1 MILVILG
8 IRLLDGVP
16 YNYAGPRWPAE
27 TVSYTSE
34 AGAPRCRAHFAGSKE
49 GKIVFQS
56 CFMLTTIH
64 PLATASLRMSG
75 RGDPLLYIA
84 AEFVGC
90 HAGVGGGHDRQH
102 ALLAARRDALRI
114 TLEQRRERLFAFPLR

>member
-1 MILVILG
+1 MGYPITIQGPAGRQKLSVIPV
-8 IRLLDGVP
+8 RP
-16 YNYAGPRWPAE
+16 EPRAAGLISPAL
-27 TVSYTSE
+27 
-34 AGAPRCRAHFAGSKE
+34 KE

-114 TLEQRRERLFAFPLR
+114 T